1 MFVCLL
7 TGAYDGDNVCEWE
20 AVPGSAVCGTRR
32 VQQGRYSSQSRQVV
46 NQIHKS
52 IVKADE

>member
-20 AVPGSAVCGTRR
+20 ALSGSAVCGTWR
-32 VQQGRYSSQSRQVV
+32 VQQGRCSAHSRQVV

>member
-20 AVPGSAVCGTRR
+20 ALSGSAVCGTWR
-32 VQQGRYSSQSRQVV
+32 VQQGRYSVIFYKDRIDKLYLKF
-46 NQIHKS
+46 N
-52 IVKADE
+52 